1 MQDSTGDNGPATA
14 ATLADPTG
22 IAVDALTG
30 NLYIVGYL
38 SSRIRMVTKSTGI
51 ITTVAGS
58 GLDGYSG
65 DGGPAKSAQLSA
77 PTGVGVDSTRRL
89 IYIADNANNVI
100 RMINMTTGNIF
111 TVAGGKG
118 SGDIPAYVEG
128 NYGNYG
134 YSGTPGGD
142 GDGGLATS
150 ATLSNPTRNVVELS
164 SGNIYIADSGNN
176 RIRLVTRSTGIISAV
191 AGTGAIGYTGDGGLA
206 IQATLMFP
214 TGIALDP
221 SSSDLYIA
229 DSGNNCIRVVKRNNN
244 IISTV
249 AGTGRFGNSGDDGVA
264 TAAELNDPR
273 GVSVSASSRYL
284 YIADSGNN
292 CIRMVTL
299 STGII
304 TTVAGTGT
312 SGYSGDGREAIYAL
326 LYSPFSVATDP
337 SSEVIYIADSFNY
350 VVRSVNGTTA
360 GSPRPSVAPT
370 YSALPMTASPSV
382 LAPSVN
388 PMQLGEDAPLYFS
401 MTVAVGASS
410 SHSAN
415 LIYILTKGDGAKSHT
430 LPALPPAGTACQ
442 IWREG
447 SHRLAANAFTI

>member
-118 SGDIPAYVEG
+118 SGDVPAYIEG
-128 NYGNYG
+128 SYY
-134 YSGTPGGD
+134 YGTPVGN

-191 AGTGAIGYTGDGGLA
+191 AGTGATGYTGDGGLA
-206 IQATLMFP
+206 IQASLMFP

-229 DSGNNCIRVVKRNNN
+229 DSGNNRIRVVKRNNN

-249 AGTGRFGNSGDDGVA
+249 AGTGRFGYSGDGVVA

-304 TTVAGTGT
+304 TTVAGTGAP
-312 SGYSGDGREAIYAL
+312 GYSGDGREAIYAL
-326 LYSPFSVATDP
+326 LNNPFSVATDP

-388 PMQLGEDAPLYFS
+388 PMQLGEDAP
-401 MTVAVGASS
+401 
-410 SHSAN
+410 
-415 LIYILTKGDGAKSHT
+415 
-430 LPALPPAGTACQ
+430 
-442 IWREG
+442 
-447 SHRLAANAFTI
+447 

>member
-118 SGDIPAYVEG
+118 SGDVPAYIEG
-128 NYGNYG
+128 SYY
-134 YSGTPGGD
+134 YGTPAGN

-191 AGTGAIGYTGDGGLA
+191 AGTGATGYTGDGGLA
-206 IQATLMFP
+206 IQASLKFP

-229 DSGNNCIRVVKRNNN
+229 DSGNNRIRVVKRNNN

-249 AGTGRFGNSGDDGVA
+249 AGTGRFGYSGDGVVA

-304 TTVAGTGT
+304 TTVAGTGAP
-312 SGYSGDGREAIYAL
+312 GYSGDGREAIYAL
-326 LYSPFSVATDP
+326 LNNPFSVATDP

-388 PMQLGEDAPLYFS
+388 PMQLGEDAP
-401 MTVAVGASS
+401 
-410 SHSAN
+410 
-415 LIYILTKGDGAKSHT
+415 
-430 LPALPPAGTACQ
+430 
-442 IWREG
+442 
-447 SHRLAANAFTI
+447 

>member
-1 MQDSTGDNGPATA
+1 LFTPYLGIINTFAGNGMQDSTGDNGPATA
-14 ATLADPTG
+14 ASLADPTG
-22 IAVDALTG
+22 IAVDGLTG

-38 SSRIRMVTKSTGI
+38 SSRIRMVTKSTGV
-51 ITTVAGS
+51 ITTVAGT
-58 GLDGYSG
+58 GTTGYSG
-65 DGGPAKSAQLSA
+65 DGGPAKSAQFSA

-100 RMINMTTGNIF
+100 RMINMTTGSIS

-118 SGDIPAYVEG
+118 SSAVPAYIEG
-128 NYGNYG
+128 NYAYYG
-134 YSGTPGGD
+134 APGGN
-142 GDGGLATS
+142 GDGGPATS

-191 AGTGAIGYTGDGGLA
+191 AGTGATGYTGDGGLA
-206 IQATLMFP
+206 IQASLMFP

-229 DSGNNCIRVVKRNNN
+229 DSGNNRIRVVKRNNN

-249 AGTGRFGNSGDDGVA
+249 AGTGRFGYSGDGVVA

-304 TTVAGTGT
+304 TTVAGTGAP
-312 SGYSGDGREAIYAL
+312 GYSGDGREAIYAL
-326 LYSPFSVATDP
+326 LNNPFSVATDP

-388 PMQLGEDAPLYFS
+388 PMQLGEDAP
-401 MTVAVGASS
+401 
-410 SHSAN
+410 
-415 LIYILTKGDGAKSHT
+415 
-430 LPALPPAGTACQ
+430 
-442 IWREG
+442 
-447 SHRLAANAFTI
+447 